1 MQFKILLRQKMTS
14 MKKNRLEI
22 KNGMILN
29 TMSMMKTMTVN
40 LKNFTRFQRTWT
52 VGIGIFQIRK
62 PKMKKAMTKLQWDL
76 RV

>member
-29 TMSMMKTMTVN
+29 TMGMMKTMTVN

-52 VGIGIFQIRK
+52 VGIGPFQIRK